1 MWKNVKIFFLGVL
14 AGCAAVLSFV
24 FRRKLLRNGDSASA
38 VRADISNAETEAGR
52 AEENNRAAENLN
64 RELTE
69 LAEDGSGLIRT
80 IREQKLP

>member
-14 AGCAAVLSFV
+14 SGCAAVFSFV
-24 FRRKLLRNGDSASA
+24 FRRKLLRNGDPAST
-38 VRADISNAETEAGR
+38 VEADISAAESEAGR
-52 AEENNRAAENLN
+52 AEENNRAAEDLN

-69 LAEDGSGLIRT
+69 LAEDGSELIRT